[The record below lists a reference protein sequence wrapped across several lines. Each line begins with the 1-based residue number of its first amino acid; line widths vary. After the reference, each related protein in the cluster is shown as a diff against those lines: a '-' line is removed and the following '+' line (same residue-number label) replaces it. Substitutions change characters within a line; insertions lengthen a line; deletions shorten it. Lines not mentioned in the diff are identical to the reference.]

1 MQLRFVCDK
10 NELSEALMNVSKAV
24 PASSPY
30 SALEG
35 IKFELSEGMLMM
47 TGYDLEL
54 GIRTSISVKS
64 ADKGSFLGGARLFSE
79 MVRKMPDG
87 DITIELDENMMISIE
102 GGATSYNM
110 NALPADDYPEL
121 PGKESSDPI
130 NVPQSVLKS
139 MIVQTKF
146 AASQL
151 DIKPIL
157 KGELFE
163 IEDKTITVAAIDGYR
178 LAVRKE
184 PIGYEGNV
192 KFIVP
197 AKNLDE
203 ASKLLSDEDGEN
215 CSIFLAKKHI
225 IFEIGNYLVS
235 SRLLEG
241 EFHPYKSAI
250 PPSHSTETVMERT
263 RLINALER
271 CMLLVNEK
279 NPSPVRCRFED
290 NKLSIKC
297 RTSSVGK
304 VYDEIET
311 KVEGNPLEIGFKCR
325 YFLEP
330 LKAINDDK
338 VKLQLGSSL
347 QPMKIVPLEGEKYTY
362 LVLPVRLP
370 KE

>member
-1 MQLRFVCDK
+1 MKFVCDK
-10 NELSEALMNVSKAV
+10 GALSEALLNVSKAV
-24 PASSPY
+24 PVSSPY
-30 SALEG
+30 TSLEG
-35 IKFELSEGMLMM
+35 IKFDLTEDTLMM

-54 GIRTSISVKS
+54 GIRTAISVKS
-64 ADKGSFLGGARLFSE
+64 NDTCSFLAGSRLFSE
-79 MVRKMPDG
+79 MVKKMPDG
-87 DITIELDENMMISIE
+87 DISVELDQNMMITIA

-130 NVPQSVLKS
+130 ELPQSVLKS

-163 IEDKTITVAAIDGYR
+163 IEDKTITLAAIDGYR

-203 ASKLLSDEDGEN
+203 VSKLLSDDDGEN

-225 IFEIGNYLVS
+225 IFEIGSYLVS

-250 PPSHSTETVMERT
+250 PVSHSTEVIIERT

-271 CMLLVNEK
+271 CMLLISEK
-279 NPSPVRCRFED
+279 TPSPVRCIFE
-290 NKLSIKC
+290 NGQVSLKC

-304 VYDEIET
+304 VYDELDAEIQ
-311 KVEGNPLEIGFKCR
+311 GNSLEIGFKCR
-325 YFLEP
+325 YFLDP
-330 LKAINDDK
+330 LKAIGDDK
-338 VKLQLGSSL
+338 IRLQLGSSL
-347 QPMKIVPLEGEKYTY
+347 QPMKIVPLDGEEFIY